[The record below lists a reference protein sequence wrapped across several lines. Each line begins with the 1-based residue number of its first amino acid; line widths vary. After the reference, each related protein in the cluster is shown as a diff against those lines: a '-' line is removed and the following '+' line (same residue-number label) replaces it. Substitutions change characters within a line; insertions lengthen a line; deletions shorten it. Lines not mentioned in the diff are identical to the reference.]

1 MSGAKTT
8 ASTVHVVLAPGLLR
22 LFPQAPARVDVI
34 AANVAVM
41 IAALDSRWPGMGRML
56 ADERP
61 AVRQHISIFV
71 DGVRASLAT
80 PLSAGATVHVL
91 TAVSGG

>member
-1 MSGAKTT
+1 MSAADMSAG
-8 ASTVHVVLAPGLLR
+8 TVHVVLAPGLLR
-22 LFPQAPARVDVI
+22 LFPEAPMRVDV
-34 AANVAVM
+34 AAGTVADM
-41 IAALDSRWPGMGRML
+41 ISALEERWPGMGRML

-71 DGVRASLAT
+71 AGARAQLET
-80 PLSAGATVHVL
+80 PLPAGATVHVL

>member
-1 MSGAKTT
+1 MSTG
-8 ASTVHVVLAPGLLR
+8 TVHVVLAPGLLR
-22 LFPQAPARVDVI
+22 LFPEAPARVDV
-34 AANVAVM
+34 AAGTVKDM
-41 IAALDSRWPGMGRML
+41 IAALDARWPGMGRML

-71 DGVRASLAT
+71 AGERATLTT
-80 PLSAGATVHVL
+80 PLPADTTVHVL